1 MQSLI
6 QVLQHS
12 VLFFIFFYLH
22 EALIHIWKT
31 LSSLYT
37 RNVIPVVGYIL
48 RISWPKEKR
57 EVTDAL
63 RNMVDTDGAGTWPP
77 TATHRDSWPVPLR
90 PYHDILLELA
100 PLLPVDQIYVDDRI
114 NQARRVEYRARL
126 QKLLQE
132 RVDISAVESVFL
144 SEKLDTSFFPW
155 HACNGFYACI
165 GYLRHSFR

>member
-12 VLFFIFFYLH
+12 LLFIIIFYLQ
-22 EALIHIWKT
+22 EVLMYIRKI

-37 RNVIPVVGYIL
+37 RVVFPAVGYIL
-48 RISWPKEKR
+48 RIRRPKENH

-77 TATHRDSWPVPLR
+77 TASHRDSWPVPLR
-90 PYHDILLELA
+90 PYHDIPLELS
-100 PLLPVDQIYVDDRI
+100 PLLPVDQLSVDDKI
-114 NQARRVEYRARL
+114 NQARRGEYRARL

-132 RVDISAVESVFL
+132 NVDLAAVESVFL
-144 SEKLDTSFFPW
+144 SEKLDASFFPR

-165 GYLRHSFR
+165 GHLRHAFR